1 MNTLIGS
8 LPKHQYVF
16 VDSKFT
22 HRRPEGFVPAVW
34 FGLVSHPGRVWGCN
48 LLLENGAIYRNV
60 PLHALAH
67 TDPKRCERNWSVH
80 KSQHWDCYG
89 YGWTAVEY
97 TYLNSVECLARC
109 LADEVSGEYLFTVAP
124 VGDGFS
130 EVPEQ
135 AKEFTFVKLV
145 NNRFTVQPTDRILFN
160 DTSFNTHEWVWP
172 HNIKRQTETQSC
184 E

>member
-1 MNTLIGS
+1 MHTSIGS

-16 VDSKFT
+16 VDTKFT
-22 HRRPEGFVPAVW
+22 LRRSEGFMPAVW

-67 TDPKRCERNWSVH
+67 TEPKKCDRDWPAG
-80 KSQHWDCYG
+80 KAQHWDCYG
-89 YGWTAVEY
+89 YGWTASEY
-97 TYLNSVECLARC
+97 TYLKGVSCMAQC
-109 LADEVSGEYLFTVAP
+109 LADEIFGTYLFTVAP
-124 VGDGFS
+124 IGDGFS

-135 AKEFTFVKLV
+135 AKEFTFVKLR
-145 NNRFTVQPTDRILFN
+145 NNRFTVQPTDRILFS
-160 DTSFNTHEWVWP
+160 DTSFTNHDWSWP
-172 HNIKRQTETQSC
+172 RNFKRQTETYSC